1 MTQINPPRLETK
13 QIIKA
18 TLAAL
23 ILGTLIFVAAVLPAE
38 YGKDP
43 LGTGKFLGLSR
54 LYQSDDPQ
62 ALIMDATPTYPIL
75 KMADAGSDPSVP
87 MPKEANNPAPEKQYD
102 EREDSVTVRVPA
114 GKGIEFKMN
123 VLKYGK
129 VKYEW
134 VTDHG
139 VLFTDFHGEVK
150 EEHPDPNKDEFF
162 ESYTEAYSNNII
174 GTFCAPYEGRH
185 GWYFKNKSS
194 KEIVVSIRLKGQYT
208 L

>member
-1 MTQINPPRLETK
+1 MTEINPPRLETK

-23 ILGTLIFVAAVLPAE
+23 ILGTLIFVSAVLPAE

-43 LGTGKFLGLSR
+43 LGTGKLLGLNR
-54 LYQSDDPQ
+54 LYQSGEQ
-62 ALIMDATPTYPIL
+62 SETAMSETPTYPIL
-75 KMADAGSDPSVP
+75 KMADAGSDPSIP
-87 MPKEANNPAPEKQYD
+87 MPKEANNPAPDKQYN

-185 GWYFKNKSS
+185 GWYFKNKN
-194 KEIVVSIRLKGQYT
+194 KTDVVVSIRLKGQYT

>member
-1 MTQINPPRLETK
+1 MTEINPPRLETK

-23 ILGTLIFVAAVLPAE
+23 ILGTLIFVSAVLPAE

-43 LGTGKFLGLSR
+43 LGTGKLLGLSS
-54 LYQSDDPQ
+54 LYLSNDRRSI
-62 ALIMDATPTYPIL
+62 AMVETPTYPIL

-87 MPKEANNPAPEKQYD
+87 MPKEANNPAPDKQYN

-185 GWYFKNKSS
+185 GWYFKNKN
-194 KEIVVSIRLKGQYT
+194 KTDVVVSIRLKGQYT

>member
-1 MTQINPPRLETK
+1 MNPPRLEAP
-13 QIIKA
+13 QIGKA
-18 TLAAL
+18 VLAAL
-23 ILGTLIFVAAVLPAE
+23 VLGAIVFTGAVLPAE

-43 LGTGKFLGLSR
+43 LGTGKLLGLSS
-54 LYQSDDPQ
+54 LYQPEGHHHHHVHTVES
-62 ALIMDATPTYPIL
+62 APTYPIL
-75 KMADAGSDPSVP
+75 TMADAGSDPSIP
-87 MPKEANNPAPEKQYD
+87 MPKEANNPAPEKQYN
-102 EREDSVTVRVPA
+102 EREDSVTVRVLA

-139 VLFTDFHGEVK
+139 VLFSDFHGEVK
-150 EEHPDPNKDEFF
+150 EEHPDPKKDEFF

-185 GWYFKNKSS
+185 GWYFKNKSA
-194 KEIVVSIRLKGQYT
+194 KDIVVTIRLKGQYT

>member
-1 MTQINPPRLETK
+1 MTPSRLDTK
-13 QIIKA
+13 QLGAA
-18 TLAAL
+18 TLIAVL
-23 ILGTLIFVAAVLPAE
+23 IGAVVFTGAVLPAE

-43 LGTGKFLGLSR
+43 LGTGKLLGLTG
-54 LYQSDDPQ
+54 LYQSEGHSHHHVHAVETQPV
-62 ALIMDATPTYPIL
+62 YPIL
-75 KMADAGSDPSVP
+75 TMADAGSDPSIP
-87 MPKEANNPAPEKQYD
+87 MPKEANNPAPVKQYD

-174 GTFCAPYEGRH
+174 GTFWAPYEGRH
-185 GWYFKNKSS
+185 GWYFKNKSA
-194 KEIVVSIRLKGQYT
+194 KDIVVSIRLKGQYT